1 MNDAADASQG
11 WSHAVAVALGSA
23 PVAVEP
29 VAGGDINEA
38 FRVRL
43 ADGRVVFVKTHADP
57 PQELFRAEARGLLWL
72 SGGQLRV
79 PGVLAVGDRFLALE
93 WLPLQAA
100 GCESRR
106 FQIELGCGLAQL
118 HQRGA
123 DGFGLDHDNYLA
135 TLPQRNRPEI
145 SSASSPCPSAWP
157 EFFIERRLRPF
168 AACAS
173 RAGHM
178 PDVNAALDRLRGN
191 VDRFGPDEPP
201 ARLHGDLWWGN
212 VAAVH
217 GSPVIFDPAVYGGH
231 REVDLAMLAWA
242 GGLPDAVVSAYQEVS
257 PLAQGWRERLVL
269 WQLLP
274 LIAHAALFGGGYG
287 AQAVRALARL

>member
-106 FQIELGCGLAQL
+106 FQIELGCGLAEL
-118 HQRGA
+118 HQRRAHRLG
-123 DGFGLDHDNYLA
+123 
-135 TLPQRNRPEI
+135 R
-145 SSASSPCPSAWP
+145 SSSSSGDC
-157 EFFIERRLRPF
+157 
-168 AACAS
+168 
-173 RAGHM
+173 
-178 PDVNAALDRLRGN
+178 DRLPRARTAPATCPMSTPLSIGCEATSIALVQTNRRRGCTAIC
-191 VDRFGPDEPP
+191 GGATSPP
-201 ARLHGDLWWGN
+201 C
-212 VAAVH
+212 VVH
-217 GSPVIFDPAVYGGH
+217 
-231 REVDLAMLAWA
+231 R
-242 GGLPDAVVSAYQEVS
+242 
-257 PLAQGWRERLVL
+257 
-269 WQLLP
+269 
-274 LIAHAALFGGGYG
+274 
-287 AQAVRALARL
+287 